1 MKCER
6 RQNMNQIMK
15 DLLKLE
21 EEFQFT
27 KFSSEDALNLG
38 LTFIKI
44 AKGLDEGGIGIKI
57 ERNRQVLFS
66 HLMDGTMVENAYWY
80 DRKKNVVDRY
90 NHSSKF
96 VEEMY
101 KDMGTTFDKSSLLD
115 PKKFQAVGGSF
126 PLIIKNVGVV
136 GSITV
141 CGLTGELDHKVC
153 IDGIKEFLNDRK

>member
-1 MKCER
+1 
-6 RQNMNQIMK
+6 MK

-21 EEFQFT
+21 EELQFT

-44 AKGLDEGGIGIKI
+44 AKELNQGGIGIKI

-101 KDMGTTFDKSSLLD
+101 KDMGTTFDKSSLLNPED
-115 PKKFQAVGGSF
+115 FQAVGGSF
-126 PLIIKNVGVV
+126 PLIISNVGVI

-141 CGLTGELDHKVC
+141 CGLTGELDHKIC
-153 IDGIKEFLNDRK
+153 IDGIREFLNNNK